1 MEEQLGS
8 ADFTSG
14 IMPFIQQLS
23 GLAGQNPFYI
33 GWYFFTHG
41 FWIVV
46 VIIFAKALYDLWLD
60 GRQGQFANKWKFILL
75 AIDIPKNNIQTP
87 KAVES
92 IFAALMGAQKNPNLV
107 DTYWEGW
114 LQESFSFE
122 IVSLEGYVQFLVRC
136 TTGSRD
142 LIEAAVYAQ
151 YPDAEIT
158 EVEDYAKDYAK
169 LRFPNPEYNLWGT
182 EFILV
187 KPFPYPIRSYNEFE
201 HTLSGE
207 LLDPMAGLMEILTRF
222 GPGEQLWLQLVV
234 TPMPAGQWGDV
245 AEQTVKKMTGQ
256 TFEPPKTFSDQIFGV
271 VDAVASNVNLLLNE
285 MIGGEA
291 VVKKEEKKDWNIQKM
306 SPGEKNVLEKIQN
319 KLSKHRFRFK
329 YRLIYLGKNEVF
341 NKGRGIS
348 AVIGAIQQFNS
359 TDCNGFKP
367 GKRTKTAADYFMT
380 AKRVAE
386 KQNKIFRQY
395 VTRTNFY
402 GENVGNHFICQEELA
417 TLWHFP
423 VMSVKAATVEK
434 TESKRAA
441 PPSRL
446 PYHQRIRG
454 ARIEPPMDFGDE
466 ARAMERA
473 PKRKSAEPVK
483 PILPLMPGMEAEAI
497 EENPITPEAEIKSA
511 EMKLPVKK
519 VTPKMPTISLAK
531 PAEKIDSQK
540 PEPIKKPAPP
550 PNLPFV

>member
-8 ADFTSG
+8 GFLTGMA
-14 IMPFIQQLS
+14 PFIRQLS
-23 GLAGQNPFYI
+23 DIASQNPLYV

-41 FWIVV
+41 FWIIV

-60 GRQGQFANKWKFILL
+60 GRQGRFYKKWTFVLL

-92 IFAALMGAQKNPNLV
+92 IFAALMGAQKNYNLV
-107 DTYWEGW
+107 DTYWEGA
-114 LQESFSFE
+114 LQQSFSFE

-136 TTGSRD
+136 TTETRD

-182 EFILV
+182 EFVLV
-187 KPFPYPIRSYNEFE
+187 KDFPYPVRSYNEFE

-222 GPGEQLWLQLVV
+222 GPGEQLWLQLVA
-234 TPMPAGQWGDV
+234 TPMPAGKWGEV
-245 AEQTVKKMTGQ
+245 AEKTVKKMTGQ
-256 TFEPPKTFSDQIFGV
+256 TYEPSKTFSDQIFGV
-271 VDAVASNVNLLLNE
+271 VDAAASNVNLLLNE
-285 MIGGEA
+285 IIGGEA
-291 VVKKEEKKDWNIQKM
+291 EAKKDEKKDWNIQKL

-329 YRLIYLGKNEVF
+329 YRLVYLGKNEVF
-341 NKGRGIS
+341 NKGRGVG

-359 TDCNGFKP
+359 SDCNGFKP
-367 GKRTKTAADYFMT
+367 GKRTKTAVDYFLT
-380 AKRVAE
+380 TKRIAE
-386 KQNKIFRQY
+386 RQNKILRQY

-402 GENVGNHFICQEELA
+402 GEDVGNHYMCQEELA

-446 PYHQRIRG
+446 PYHQRIS
-454 ARIEPPMDFGDE
+454 E
-466 ARAMERA
+466 ARQELLAAGDNLIPVVEKPA
-473 PKRKSAEPVK
+473 KRKSSEPARPIMPSLPTLEEETDDKKTTEAAAAEPK
-483 PILPLMPGMEAEAI
+483 TIKKEAPATPSISPLKNKTAAEPIDSP
-497 EENPITPEAEIKSA
+497 
-511 EMKLPVKK
+511 
-519 VTPKMPTISLAK
+519 K
-531 PAEKIDSQK
+531 PA
-540 PEPIKKPAPP
+540 PIKKPAPP
-550 PNLPFV
+550 PNLPFI